1 MQKLLSLLLN
11 CRFLPALCRH
21 FMCHFVLLC
30 ILCLIPDLQSA
41 QSQIL
46 AVFGQFG
53 PFLGTPGPK
62 LGSPP
67 NSQLVWKS
75 QHICPVPRS
84 NFVPRRSNRFGPPEP
99 SKSDFG
105 RFGAIWTLFWSIL
118 GPGGPKSGPRSGHSL
133 ERGLGY
139 PDRWEISVCS
149 HQTLKKFRTPPL
161 SP

>member
-1 MQKLLSLLLN
+1 MIELWIYFEPLKTPLYCCISHILS
-11 CRFLPALCRH
+11 AV
-21 FMCHFVLLC
+21 FVSKDKEYFWQ
-30 ILCLIPDLQSA
+30 P

-46 AVFGQFG
+46 AIFGPFG
-53 PFLGTPGPK
+53 PFLGAPWPK

-105 RFGAIWTLFWSIL
+105 RFWAIWTLFWSIL